1 MIKSQLFEVQF
12 SENLTKQKIENFI
25 NQKKIDVVKW
35 AIVGKNDNFIKL
47 LISFEVNL

>member
-1 MIKSQLFEVQF
+1 MIKSQIFEIPI

-25 NQKKIDVVKW
+25 KQKNIDAIKW
-35 AIVGKNDNFIKL
+35 AIVGGNDNFIKL